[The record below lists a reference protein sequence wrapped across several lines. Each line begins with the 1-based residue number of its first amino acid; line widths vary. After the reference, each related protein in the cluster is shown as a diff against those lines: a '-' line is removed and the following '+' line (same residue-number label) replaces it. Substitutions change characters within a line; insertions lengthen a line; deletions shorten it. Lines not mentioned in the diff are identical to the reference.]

1 MNNKKISGG
10 KREYRKY
17 REGLFIPHRYVLY
30 VYWYQF
36 LKIAHQE
43 NRKINWKKYEEWGTP
58 EELFSQSFRKWWEK
72 NWKRLFSEQTPD
84 GRTGKFI
91 MSSERTKPD
100 AIKTALEV
108 YKNKDKENWDI
119 VIYLQKKYPNKMM
132 SITGQGATET
142 KEVNRTMKRYRKQS
156 EDILQNVCECQF
168 P

>member
-1 MNNKKISGG
+1 
-10 KREYRKY
+10 
-17 REGLFIPHRYVLY
+17 
-30 VYWYQF
+30 
-36 LKIAHQE
+36 
-43 NRKINWKKYEEWGTP
+43 
-58 EELFSQSFRKWWEK
+58 
-72 NWKRLFSEQTPD
+72 
-84 GRTGKFI
+84 